1 MSTFYRFVNGLQRQ
15 KSKILKTFTN
25 HPKRHLYKYHSR
37 LMRLNVLRTRIST
50 IHIHHLH
57 IKKLWPRYTLLISLS
72 TIGITLS
79 HYKSKQSTVSA
90 KTITT
95 KDDDEIS
102 PEVDIDEAEQKRL
115 DEEAIAHLIK
125 TITVPNHSF
134 LVWIWL
140 YFARWMF
147 LIYNFTPVIML
158 APFAYFNTFNI
169 REYWLNLM
177 HDRIANGGSTFI
189 KLGQWISMRSDIF
202 PIEICDHLSEL
213 RMRAPEH
220 SFE

>member
-37 LMRLNVLRTRIST
+37 LMHLNVLRT
-50 IHIHHLH
+50 HIHHLH

-95 KDDDEIS
+95 KDDDEIE
-102 PEVDIDEAEQKRL
+102 PE
-115 DEEAIAHLIK
+115 
-125 TITVPNHSF
+125 
-134 LVWIWL
+134 
-140 YFARWMF
+140 
-147 LIYNFTPVIML
+147 
-158 APFAYFNTFNI
+158 
-169 REYWLNLM
+169 
-177 HDRIANGGSTFI
+177 
-189 KLGQWISMRSDIF
+189 
-202 PIEICDHLSEL
+202 
-213 RMRAPEH
+213 
-220 SFE
+220 